1 VEHAINDLSA
11 MARDTLPTYHYRSH
25 REQSMSGG
33 VRFSYFPFFERR
45 SATNGYR
52 LVPTVS

>member
-1 VEHAINDLSA
+1 

-33 VRFSYFPFFERR
+33 VRFSYFPFLERR